1 MSSPTTEK
9 TNMISSSS
17 LSLSDSMSLTADTS
31 ESPSPLLQD
40 PTIDR
45 IHFKVYRVIDKDKRK
60 YVGRCWSIDSRT
72 AALKLGT
79 RGLPREDCTT
89 LVLVENASLPELPAE
104 QFRVRQFFGE
114 MTPGSEAKYMEKGN
128 LSPDGLM
135 KYKEIAPFNNLT
147 SAHKA
152 AAAAIPP
159 TRPLPKKSVNQS
171 SFRITPSAPA
181 SAKPLTSSAPLIMVP
196 VWAQMPATL
205 GYCNPWSMPTQMP
218 SVASATAT
226 APSPVAQAS
235 KPVATRKPPQL
246 RAQRPPSWSLNP
258 VKKYNSAAPVSLVN

>member
-1 MSSPTTEK
+1 
-9 TNMISSSS
+9 
-17 LSLSDSMSLTADTS
+17 MSLTADTS
-31 ESPSPLLQD
+31 ESASPLLQD
-40 PTIDR
+40 AAVDR

-60 YVGRCWSIDSRT
+60 YVGRCWSIDSKT

-135 KYKEIAPFNNLT
+135 KYKEIVPLT
-147 SAHKA
+147 VAGSVLKA
-152 AAAAIPP
+152 AAAVPP
-159 TRPLPKKSVNQS
+159 TRPLPKKPVNQS
-171 SFRITPSAPA
+171 SFRVAPS
-181 SAKPLTSSAPLIMVP
+181 SIKPLTSSAPLIMVP

-218 SVASATAT
+218 TNNSPP
-226 APSPVAQAS
+226 APAAQAS
-235 KPVATRKPPQL
+235 KPAQRKPPQL

-258 VKKYNSAAPVSLVN
+258 VKKYSTAAPVSLVN